1 MLPSQCENAAD
12 TVFSTPHSCLTTPCP
27 THCSPTHANLCPMR
41 MHRLILGLTR
51 PDKSLTPLVRCPTFV
66 RALPCTGLQI
76 KLAASHGS
84 ECQFVNPTP
93 YALSTLHPPCPTL
106 YALPYTLCP
115 ALHPMPYTLPYTLCP
130 ALHPALHPMPC
141 PSSHPTPLTRAHTSA
156 VRVRVCVCV
165 CAPQVAS
172 VITPVPGGVGP
183 MTIAAVLHNTIKAAR
198 FNAGLDKW
206 RRG

>member
-1 MLPSQCENAAD
+1 MLRNADAVSHP
-12 TVFSTPHSCLTTPCP
+12 TRHSCLTTPCP

-115 ALHPMPYTLPYTLCP
+115 ALALI
-130 ALHPALHPMPC
+130 LHPSPV
-141 PSSHPTPLTRAHTSA
+141 PTPPLS
-156 VRVRVCVCV
+156 VCVCV
-165 CAPQVAS
+165 CVCVRPRWPLS
-172 VITPVPGGVGP
+172 SPPCR
-183 MTIAAVLHNTIKAAR
+183 AVW
-198 FNAGLDKW
+198 DP
-206 RRG
+206 